1 MMKQCLE
8 CPSNAQ
14 GLRESTP
21 QKTFG
26 EGVTAAAI
34 LKKIP
39 PLAPTATVA
48 TAFQILVDNPE
59 YLAIAVVADKQP
71 VGLIIRHKLIQ
82 QFSKPFARD
91 LFGRKPISGFMDCA
105 PPIIDLRVNLDDMAR
120 IMMEDGKQAMWDGFI
135 LADQGTYAG
144 IGTGYDLM
152 IRLTQLKQEYL
163 FQLAHYDAVTGLPN
177 RLLFK
182 DRINQALEHA
192 SRHKAQLA
200 ILFIDLDRFKLI
212 NDSLGHTSG
221 DCLLQAVGD
230 RWSQALR
237 TTDTITR
244 PGEEGITIA
253 RMGGDEFVILLPDI
267 KNDLDAG
274 RVAHR
279 IVETLSKSFIID
291 QQELFITASIGIS
304 LCPTD
309 GNDFETLVKN
319 ADAAMYRAKDQ
330 GRNRYQFYTAEMN
343 ARAMDRL
350 KIETRLRHAIEQD
363 ELLLN
368 YQPQIDLQSGR
379 IIGMEALI
387 RWHQPEIGLVSPAD
401 FIPLAEETGLIIPI
415 GEWVL
420 RTACRQTRV
429 WQEEGFVA
437 PRIAINVSARQFYME
452 HLPDQIA
459 QILAETG
466 LNADQIEIELTES
479 VLIKNVDVA
488 INNLH
493 RIKKMGIQISIDD
506 FGTGYSSL
514 AYLKRLPIDILKIDQ
529 SFVRDLTN
537 NPADA
542 AIINSIITLAHS
554 LKLRVIAEGVE
565 TEAQLK
571 FLKSHGCDEAQGY
584 YFSRPLPVDQIPA
597 LLKKSPLLASETSG
611 GSSPNERYSHDA
623 VGNRLTKHTHNGEN
637 RLTHSDQLR
646 LPGDHNVSLAEE
658 SC

>member
-8 CPSNAQ
+8 YLSNTQ
-14 GLRESTP
+14 ELTESTP
-21 QKTFG
+21 QKIFG

-71 VGLIIRHKLIQ
+71 VGLINRHKLIQ

-91 LFGRKPISGFMDCA
+91 LFGRKPISGFMDNT
-105 PPIIDLRVNLDDMAR
+105 PLIIDLQVNLNDLAR
-120 IMMEDGKQAMWDGFI
+120 IMMEDGQQVMWDGFI

-152 IRLTQLKQEYL
+152 IRVTQLKQKHL
-163 FQLAHYDAVTGLPN
+163 FQIAHYDAVTGLPN

-182 DRINQALEHA
+182 DRINQALARA

-200 ILFIDLDRFKLI
+200 ILFLDLDRFKVI

-230 RWSQALR
+230 RWSQTLR

-274 RVAHR
+274 RVANR
-279 IVETLSKSFIID
+279 IVETLSKPFMID

-304 LCPTD
+304 LCPAD

-319 ADAAMYRAKDQ
+319 ADTAMYRAKSQ
-330 GRNRYQFYTAEMN
+330 GRNNYQFYTAEMN

-350 KIETRLRHAIEQD
+350 KIETRLRRAVEQD
-363 ELLLN
+363 EFLLN
-368 YQPQIDLQSGR
+368 YQPQIDLKSGR
-379 IIGMEALI
+379 IAGMEALI
-387 RWHQPEIGLVSPAD
+387 RWHQPELGLVSPAD
-401 FIPLAEETGLIIPI
+401 FIPLAEEIGLIIPI
-415 GEWVL
+415 GEWAL
-420 RTACRQTRV
+420 RTVCRQISA
-429 WQEEGFVA
+429 WQEDGFVA
-437 PRIAINVSARQFYME
+437 PRIAINVSAKQFYMQ

-488 INNLH
+488 VSNLH

-611 GSSPNERYSHDA
+611 GSSPNERYSYDA
-623 VGNRLTKHTHNGEN
+623 VGN
-637 RLTHSDQLR
+637 
-646 LPGDHNVSLAEE
+646 
-658 SC
+658 